1 MDYSKF
7 KENFVEDVKRDL
19 YESGIAAVEIST
31 YRMEKMNE
39 TYDAMSVR
47 PEGGSIGV
55 NFRIEN
61 YFEAYADGIPYQDV
75 VKKAVLDIDEAVI
88 DMPEFDLKL
97 LGDYEK
103 VKEKLSLEVVS
114 AERNAEI
121 LKTVPHKLIEDMA
134 VVYKINLELG
144 QKEGATALVNN
155 FMLEMYGVSA
165 DELHRD
171 AERNAAIIK
180 PVILRGIGAMMKSMM
195 SPEEAD
201 FFDVQ
206 DRGDDEVMYVATVP
220 DKTKGAGVLAY
231 DAFMDF
237 AANRLGGDFFVL
249 PSSVHEIL
257 LVKDDGSMSYREL
270 KEMVVEINASE
281 VSPEE
286 QLTDSVYH
294 YDSKNKVFE
303 LGEKFEK
310 RRNQELVSGKAEK
323 NSVLKDLKEKQT
335 AVNEKPVEAKEIKNP
350 VSKNR
355 GGKEL

>member
-1 MDYSKF
+1 MNYSKF
-7 KENFVEDVKRDL
+7 KESFIEDVKKEL
-19 YESGIAAVEIST
+19 YESGIAAVEITT
-31 YRMEKMNE
+31 YQLEKMNE
-39 TYDAMSVR
+39 AYEAMSVR
-47 PEGGSIGV
+47 PEGGNIGV

-61 YFEAYADGIPYQDV
+61 YFNSYGNGIPYKEV
-75 VKKAVLDIDEAVI
+75 VEKAVSDIDEAII

-155 FMLEMYGVSA
+155 FMLEMYGISA

-180 PVILRGIGAMMKSMM
+180 PVILRGLGAMMKSMM

-201 FFDVQ
+201 FFAVQ
-206 DRGDDEVMYVATVP
+206 DHGIDEIVYVATVP
-220 DKTKGAGVLAY
+220 DKIKGAGVLAY
-231 DAFMDF
+231 DTFMDF

-257 LVKDDGSMSYREL
+257 LVKDDGSQSYGEL
-270 KEMVVEINASE
+270 KKMVVEINASE
-281 VSPEE
+281 VTPED
-286 QLTDSVYH
+286 QLTNSVYH

-310 RRNQELVSGKAEK
+310 RRNQELAAGRAEK
-323 NSVLKDLKEKQT
+323 NSVLKDLKEKQS
-335 AVNEKPVEAKEIKNP
+335 AVNEKAVEAKEIKNP